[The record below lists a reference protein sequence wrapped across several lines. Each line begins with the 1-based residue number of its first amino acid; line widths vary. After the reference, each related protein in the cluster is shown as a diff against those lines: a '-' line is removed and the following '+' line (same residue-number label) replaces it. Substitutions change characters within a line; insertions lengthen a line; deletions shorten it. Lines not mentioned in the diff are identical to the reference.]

1 MPAISFL
8 LYLWYNAIA
17 QSAQPIISY
26 NYGLNESQRVRRAY
40 LLALKTAIGCGV
52 CFALATIFCSPEIVG
67 MFIDRSYPAYDIA
80 VKGLPLYATGFVF
93 FAVNIVSIGYFQS
106 VERAKY
112 ATVITL
118 LRGFILLTA
127 CFFGLPLLLGD
138 RGIWLATPLAEMLTT
153 LFILVIYISGKKEH
167 KEKSVS
173 LDKMGCTPT

>member
-1 MPAISFL
+1 MPLRSRR
-8 LYLWYNAIA
+8 
-17 QSAQPIISY
+17 SDISY
-26 NYGLNESQRVRRAY
+26 NYGLNESQRVCRAY

-52 CFALATIFCSPEIVG
+52 CFALVTIFCSPEIVG

-80 VKGLPLYATGFVF
+80 VKGLPLYATGFVSS
-93 FAVNIVSIGYFQS
+93 AVNIVSIGYFQS

>member
-1 MPAISFL
+1 
-8 LYLWYNAIA
+8 
-17 QSAQPIISY
+17 
-26 NYGLNESQRVRRAY
+26 
-40 LLALKTAIGCGV
+40 
-52 CFALATIFCSPEIVG
+52 

-127 CFFGLPLLLGD
+127 CFFRTAPAIGRPVNLACHSSCRNADNPLYPRDLHI
-138 RGIWLATPLAEMLTT
+138 R
-153 LFILVIYISGKKEH
+153 KREH
-167 KEKSVS
+167 KENPY
-173 LDKMGCTPT
+173 L

>member
-1 MPAISFL
+1 
-8 LYLWYNAIA
+8 
-17 QSAQPIISY
+17 
-26 NYGLNESQRVRRAY
+26 
-40 LLALKTAIGCGV
+40 
-52 CFALATIFCSPEIVG
+52 

-80 VKGLPLYATGFVF
+80 AKGLPLYAIGFVF

-118 LRGFILLTA
+118 LRGFILLIA

-153 LFILVIYISGKKEH
+153 LFILVI
-167 KEKSVS
+167 
-173 LDKMGCTPT
+173 